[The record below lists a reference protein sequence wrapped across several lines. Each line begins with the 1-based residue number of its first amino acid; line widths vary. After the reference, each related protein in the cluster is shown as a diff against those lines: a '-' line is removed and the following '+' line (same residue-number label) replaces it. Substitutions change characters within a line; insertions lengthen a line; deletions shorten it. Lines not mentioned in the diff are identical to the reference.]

1 MLKGHDGMVRD
12 VAFSPDGKILATTSD
27 DNNVML
33 WDVATGAE
41 LKTLEGHKEDVKQL
55 AWSRDGK
62 MLASGDEGGTIKLWG
77 NP

>member
-1 MLKGHDGMVRD
+1 MVRD

-27 DNNVML
+27 DSNVML